1 MIGASVASKRH
12 ISPSHANCF
21 RNGMKESKEVK
32 MIQDFGLN
40 LTQNLVLNVK

>member
-12 ISPSHANCF
+12 TSPSHVSCL
-21 RNGMKESKEVK
+21 RNGIKESKEVK
-32 MIQDFGLN
+32 MILGFGLN